1 MNKLNDVNDING
13 VYNSNNMQQLRI
25 LREIANRELPQYN
38 PEEWLIKKNKNTMY
52 VASMLDYPI
61 LAKMKF
67 EINMNKKISYNGMI
81 TIPDQFRGMGL
92 GSKLVSVRE
101 KFCQELGIEKII
113 INENE
118 NPNFWLNIGFEF
130 MDSQEKEEHI
140 YLNYNFNE
148 PMIKYLKP
156 IKQSINSKKQT
167 YFFKEKKETYSP
179 KEFPNTKIEPEHCG
193 VVLIE

>member
-1 MNKLNDVNDING
+1 MNDLDNITNIKDIRD
-13 VYNSNNMQQLRI
+13 MHQLRI

-38 PEEWLIKKNKNTMY
+38 PEEWLLKENKNNIY

-118 NPNFWLNIGFEF
+118 NPNFWLNRGFEF
-130 MDSQEKEEHI
+130 MNSQEKEEYN
-140 YLNYNFNE
+140 YLNYEFKE

-156 IKQSINSKKQT
+156 LKQSINSKEQT
-167 YFFKEKKETYSP
+167 YFFKQKKESYSP
-179 KEFPNTKIEPEHCG
+179 KEYPNIKIEPEHCG
-193 VVLIE
+193 VVLID